1 MGMEKVREEVLAK
14 AKRQAAQIVAEANR
28 ESDAIMKSAE
38 EKADENRKK
47 ALQEAERQMAE
58 ARTRETAAAELEA
71 AKMMLDAKKK
81 IIEEVFEEAKS
92 RVAKT
97 PAPERRRH
105 IKTLIEKAKQ
115 QIDIDRVLCAEKDI
129 NSVEGYKSQPTAITG
144 GIIIENKEGTVRVDC
159 SYEALMEKAKE
170 KALKDVAN
178 TLFKSQ

>member
-28 ESDAIMKSAE
+28 ESEAIMKSAE
-38 EKADENRKK
+38 EKAEENKK
-47 ALQEAERQMAE
+47 RAMQESERRISEMN
-58 ARTRETAAAELEA
+58 TRELAAAELEA

-81 IIEEVFEEAKS
+81 LMEDAFEEAKS
-92 RVAKT
+92 RLAKT
-97 PAPERRRH
+97 PAQERRRH

-115 QIDIDRVLCAEKDI
+115 QTDIHKVLCAERDI
-129 NSVEGYKSQPTAITG
+129 NSVEGYKSQPTIITG
-144 GIIIENKEGTVRVDC
+144 GIIIENKDGTVRVDY